1 MQNTDPIPSA
11 PSTVRDVS
19 ISMARVNL
27 LAIPFALLPM
37 LLLGTPFVLLHGWP
51 ATLAGARLF
60 FHPAVVIPVFL
71 AGVVL
76 HELIH
81 GIAWAYFGN
90 KPRAAIR
97 FGFKLS
103 ALTPYAHCREPLPA
117 SVYRIGAAAPAVL
130 LGLLPVFAATVTG
143 AGWLLCP
150 GLLFLAAS
158 AGDLLILWVLRGVK
172 AQQRVQDHPDR
183 AGCLVFDDIPQ
194 PESPV

>member
-1 MQNTDPIPSA
+1 MQDTDSIPST
-11 PSTVRDVS
+11 PSAVRDVS
-19 ISMARVNL
+19 ISMGRVNL
-27 LAIPFALLPM
+27 LAIPFALLPV
-37 LLLGTPFVLLHGWP
+37 LLLGAPFVLLHGWS
-51 ATLAGARLF
+51 AMVAGARIF

-90 KPRAAIR
+90 MPRTAIR

-143 AGWLLCP
+143 AGVILLP

-158 AGDLLILWVLRGVK
+158 AGDFLILWILRGVRP
-172 AQQRVQDHPDR
+172 QQRVQDHPDR
-183 AGCLVFDDIPQ
+183 AGCLVFDETPQ
-194 PESPV
+194 PGSPV

>member
-1 MQNTDPIPSA
+1 
-11 PSTVRDVS
+11 
-19 ISMARVNL
+19 MARVNL

-37 LLLGTPFVLLHGWP
+37 LLGAPFILLYGWP
-51 ATLAGARLF
+51 ATVAGARVF

-71 AGVVL
+71 TGVVL
-76 HELIH
+76 HELMH

-90 KPRAAIR
+90 KPLAAIR

-103 ALTPYAHCREPLPA
+103 ALTPYAHCREPLAA

-130 LGLLPVFAATVTG
+130 LGLVPVLVATATG
-143 AGWLLCP
+143 TGWLLFP

-172 AQQRVQDHPDR
+172 PQQRVQDHPDR
-183 AGCLVFDDIPQ
+183 AGCLVFDETPQ
-194 PESPV
+194 SEFPV

>member
-1 MQNTDPIPSA
+1 MQDIDSIPPA
-11 PSTVRDVS
+11 PPAGRDIS
-19 ISMARVNL
+19 MSMARVNL

-37 LLLGTPFVLLHGWP
+37 LLGTPFVLLHGWP
-51 ATLAGARLF
+51 AAAAGARLF
-60 FHPAVVIPVFL
+60 FRPSVVIPVLL

-81 GIAWAYFGN
+81 GITWAYFGN
-90 KPRAAIR
+90 KPRTAIR

-130 LGLLPVFAATVTG
+130 LGLVPVLVATVTG
-143 AGWLLCP
+143 AGVILLP
-150 GLLFLAAS
+150 GLLLLVAS
-158 AGDLLILWVLRGVK
+158 AGDLLILWMLRGVK
-172 AQQRVQDHPDR
+172 PGQRVLDHPDR
-183 AGCLVFDDIPQ
+183 AGCLVYDEIPQ

>member
-1 MQNTDPIPSA
+1 MQNIPSIPPA
-11 PSTVRDVS
+11 PPAVRDVS

-37 LLLGTPFVLLHGWP
+37 LLGAPFILLYGWP
-51 ATLAGARLF
+51 ATVAGARVF

-76 HELIH
+76 HELMH

-90 KPRAAIR
+90 KPLAAIR

-103 ALTPYAHCREPLPA
+103 ALTPYAHCREPLAA

-130 LGLLPVFAATVTG
+130 LGLVPVLVATSIGT
-143 AGWLLCP
+143 GWLLFP

-158 AGDLLILWVLRGVK
+158 AGDVLILWVLRGVK
-172 AQQRVQDHPDR
+172 PQQRVQDHPDR
-183 AGCLVFDDIPQ
+183 AGCLVFDDTPQ
-194 PESPV
+194 SESPV